1 MTGAALRVAR
11 ATFAVFVFALATLAW
26 CGTADAQTQPSGPA
40 VGGTLRTPPPE
51 RTPIEGVEIVVRRDG
66 EEIGSD
72 ETDADGVWRVEVPQ
86 PNTTY
91 EVELNPDSLPKGVA
105 LRDPERATLDDVRV
119 RVGLKPVLFAFGDAP
134 KAGPAAWERL
144 LNLAVDGLR
153 FGLVLAV
160 ASVGLSLIFGVTGLT
175 NFAHGELVTFGALV
189 AFFFSASTF
198 DLPLVVATVLAVLA
212 GGLFGY
218 AQERVL
224 FRPLRRRRTGNVSL
238 IVVTIGL
245 GLFLRN
251 FYLILF
257 GGSPRPFDEFTIQR
271 AWEIGPVTLRPKDVV
286 IMIVSAL
293 VLAAVGLVL
302 QRTRLGTATRAVADT
317 RDLAEA
323 SGVDVNNVIL
333 AVWVGG
339 AALAALGGVLTGV
352 SDTIE
357 SDMGFTLLLLMFA
370 AVVLGGLGT
379 AYGAMV
385 GGVLIGVAS
394 QVSTYWWST
403 RFRTGVAL
411 AVLIIVV
418 LVRPQGILGRRERI
432 G

>member
-1 MTGAALRVAR
+1 
-11 ATFAVFVFALATLAW
+11 
-26 CGTADAQTQPSGPA
+26 
-40 VGGTLRTPPPE
+40 
-51 RTPIEGVEIVVRRDG
+51 
-66 EEIGSD
+66 
-72 ETDADGVWRVEVPQ
+72 
-86 PNTTY
+86 
-91 EVELNPDSLPKGVA
+91 
-105 LRDPERATLDDVRV
+105 
-119 RVGLKPVLFAFGDAP
+119 
-134 KAGPAAWERL
+134 
-144 LNLAVDGLR
+144 
-153 FGLVLAV
+153 
-160 ASVGLSLIFGVTGLT
+160 
-175 NFAHGELVTFGALV
+175 
-189 AFFFSASTF
+189 
-198 DLPLVVATVLAVLA
+198 VLAVLA